1 VREVVFYS
9 LQERPGFLE
18 ARSED
23 PALTIAACTF
33 EELRHEARDSLIAFY
48 GTAHHCFRILIRRSA
63 GLWPSRAGLIG
74 QRPSIKPRSQI
85 T

>member
-1 VREVVFYS
+1 MREVVFYL

-18 ARSED
+18 ARSGG
-23 PALTIAACTF
+23 PVFTIAACTV

-48 GTAHHCFRILIRRSA
+48 GTAHHCFRILIRHLTDFR
-63 GLWPSRAGLIG
+63 PSRDGLIG

>member
-1 VREVVFYS
+1 MREVVFY
-9 LQERPGFLE
+9 LRQERPGFLE
-18 ARSED
+18 ARSEG
-23 PALTIAACTF
+23 PVLTIAACTV

-63 GLWPSRAGLIG
+63 DFRPSRDGLIG
-74 QRPSIKPRSQI
+74 RRPSIKPRSQI